1 VKKLLLALCLVSGF
15 TYAERT
21 TTSIRTPSGD
31 LVKIG
36 DSHQALKDKLQVSK
50 PRFYVLDDGKLYC
63 AATEYVKSVDL
74 QEYNIILC
82 RDRIVKILWRN
93 L

>member
-1 VKKLLLALCLVSGF
+1 MKYLLLALCLVSGF
-15 TYAERT
+15 TFADRT

-36 DSHQALKDKLQVSK
+36 DSHQSLKDKLEVRG
-50 PRFYVLDDGKLYC
+50 PRHYVLDDGKLYC
-63 AATEYVKSVDL
+63 AATEYVKEVDL
-74 QEYNIILC
+74 QEYTIILC

-93 L
+93 I

>member
-1 VKKLLLALCLVSGF
+1 MKYLLLALCLVSGF
-15 TYAERT
+15 TFAERT

-74 QEYNIILC
+74 QEYIIILC

>member
-1 VKKLLLALCLVSGF
+1 MKKLLLALCLVSGF
-15 TYAERT
+15 VYAERT

-36 DSHQALKDKLQVSK
+36 DSHQALKSKLELGK
-50 PRFYVLDDGKLYC
+50 PRFYVLEDGRLHC
-63 AATEYVKSVDL
+63 AATEYVKQVDL
-74 QEYNIILC
+74 QEYTVILC